1 VLDGGREML
10 RDVATAT
17 NCRTKTAINWPMRT
31 IAIGNW
37 LWRGFG
43 CSADRMQIL
52 PDTLHLREVA
62 MATIFL
68 VFGRPF
74 VKRFALCYQSVV
86 CLSCLSCVF
95 LCPVLSVILVYGGQ
109 AVRWIKTKLGVQVSL
124 RAGHIVLDGY
134 QLPFC
139 KRDRAPA
146 PIFGPYPLWPN
157 GWMEQGATW

>member
-1 VLDGGREML
+1 MEGVWVLGRHNADIARYPASKGG
-10 RDVATAT
+10 
-17 NCRTKTAINWPMRT
+17 CH
-31 IAIGNW
+31 GN
-37 LWRGFG
+37 
-43 CSADRMQIL
+43 
-52 PDTLHLREVA
+52 H
-62 MATIFL
+62 FL

-86 CLSCLSCVF
+86 CLSCLSCAF

-124 RAGHIVLDGY
+124 RAGHIVLEGY

-139 KRDRAPA
+139 KRGRAPA